1 MSTITET
8 GLLAGRNLR
17 RFAKS
22 PQLVADAVM
31 FPLILL
37 FLMLLVFGELVGAA
51 THGGRYID
59 RLAPVIVLFSAAYG
73 AVGTGVGFFTDLR
86 SGIVDRFRS
95 MNISRLS
102 VLAGRIVGDLVR
114 AVLVAAV
121 TTAVAHLAGFR
132 FTGGP
137 LAVLGFFAVV
147 ALFAWIFLWLAVVV
161 AMAASSEQAVSGAL
175 NTPVTLLLF
184 LSSGFV
190 PVEQFPG
197 WLQPVVR
204 ANPLSLAGDALVG
217 LSGGGPVL
225 LPVLFT
231 GAWAVAATVILVPLA
246 VRLYK

>member
-22 PQLVADAVM
+22 PQLIADSVM

-37 FLMLLVFGELVGAA
+37 FLMLLVFGELVGEA
-51 THGGRYID
+51 TQGDYID

-73 AVGTGVGFFTDLR
+73 AVGTGVGFFADLR
-86 SGIVDRFRS
+86 GGIVDRFRA
-95 MNISRLS
+95 MNIGRLS
-102 VLAGRIVGDLVR
+102 VLAGRIAGDLVR
-114 AVLVAAV
+114 VLLVAAV
-121 TTAVAHLAGFR
+121 TTAVAYLVGFR
-132 FTGGP
+132 FTQGP
-137 LAVLGFFAVV
+137 AAVLGFFAVV
-147 ALFAWIFLWLAVVV
+147 VLFAWIFLWLAVVV
-161 AMAASSEQAVSGAL
+161 AMSGSSEQAVSGAL

-190 PVEQFPG
+190 PVEQFPE
-197 WLQPVVR
+197 WLRPVVR
-204 ANPLSLAGDALVG
+204 ANPLSVAGDALVG
-217 LSGGGPVL
+217 LSSGGPVL

-231 GAWAVAATVILVPLA
+231 AAWAVAATVILVPLA

>member
-1 MSTITET
+1 MNTVNET

-22 PQLVADAVM
+22 PQLIADSVM

-37 FLMLLVFGELVGAA
+37 FLMLLVFGQIVGKA
-51 THGGRYID
+51 TQGDYID

-86 SGIVDRFRS
+86 GGIVDRFRA
-95 MNISRLS
+95 MNISRVS
-102 VLAGRIVGDLVR
+102 VLAGRITGDLVR
-114 AVLVAAV
+114 VLLVSAI
-121 TTAVAHLAGFR
+121 TTAVAHLVGFR
-132 FTGGP
+132 FTQGP

-147 ALFAWIFLWLAVVV
+147 LVFAWIFLWLAVVV
-161 AMAASSEQAVSGAL
+161 AMAGSSEQAVSGAL

-197 WLQPVVR
+197 WMQPIVR
-204 ANPLSLAGDALVG
+204 ANPLSLSGDALVG
-217 LSGGGPVL
+217 LSSGGPVL
-225 LPVLFT
+225 LPVLFSL
-231 GAWAVAATVILVPLA
+231 AWAVVATAILVPLA